1 MHWAAQWIDIQVDT
15 ILKAAHFNIQVGP
28 DEMRATIQNK
38 IEMKRVRNLKLQ
50 AEYKSRMVHEI
61 ASLLHALSQLENDLS

>member
-1 MHWAAQWIDIQVDT
+1 MNRSPSRHHF
-15 ILKAAHFNIQVGP
+15 KGRHFNIQEGP

-50 AEYKSRMVHEI
+50 AEYKS
-61 ASLLHALSQLENDLS
+61 